1 MQETPIPTLTQIING
16 LDRFNAWERDERR
29 DVLGQLTVEA
39 SLRQFFE
46 LCDLVHEWR
55 PDAHVARVFSARKH
69 AGWSELQRRL
79 IDNSL
84 TL

>member
-1 MQETPIPTLTQIING
+1 MQETPIPTVTQIING

-29 DVLGQLTVEA
+29 EVLGQLTVEA

-46 LCDLVHEWR
+46 LCDLVREWR
-55 PDAHVARVFSARKH
+55 PEPHVARVFTAHKH

-79 IDNSL
+79 RPNSL
-84 TL
+84 TF